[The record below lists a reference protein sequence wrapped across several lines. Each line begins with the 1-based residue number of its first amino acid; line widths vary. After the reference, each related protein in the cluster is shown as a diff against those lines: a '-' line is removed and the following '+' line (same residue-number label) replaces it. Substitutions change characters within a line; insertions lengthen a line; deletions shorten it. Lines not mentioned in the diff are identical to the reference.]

1 MHALEAHLACEL
13 GHLWLRITE
22 RAVVLRT
29 YKHVGRILDRRG
41 HSVRTVP
48 TDPVVAP

>member
-1 MHALEAHLACEL
+1 VHALEAHLACEL